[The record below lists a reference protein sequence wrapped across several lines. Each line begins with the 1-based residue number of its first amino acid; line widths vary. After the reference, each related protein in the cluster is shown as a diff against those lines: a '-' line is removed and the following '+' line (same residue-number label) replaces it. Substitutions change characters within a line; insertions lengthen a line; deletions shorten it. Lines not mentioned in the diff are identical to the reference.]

1 MKFYKSGNI
10 INATILMLLLVT
22 LLVLPICFCQYDG
35 WKAFLIYFFPSILAI
50 VILLHSDKMYI
61 NAKGISC
68 FSSRKCI
75 FFCAWEN
82 IKCFELEYHER
93 SRCID
98 IVPID
103 TSKVEVHNYIFTVS
117 EPNFYFVLTRKSR
130 KIIQQ
135 FCPREELIAQLYPKR
150 AKSKRQKKS

>member
-1 MKFYKSGNI
+1 MKFYKSGSEINTTI
-10 INATILMLLLVT
+10 IIMILVTILAFPV
-22 LLVLPICFCQYDG
+22 CFYQSDG
-35 WKAFLIYFFPSILAI
+35 WKAFLIYFFPSAWSV
-50 VILLHSDKMYI
+50 VILLNSDKMYI
-61 NAKGISC
+61 NTKGISC
-68 FSSRKCI
+68 FSARKCI

-93 SRCID
+93 SRCIG

-103 TSKVEVHNYIFTVS
+103 ASQMEVHNYIFTVS
-117 EPNFYFVLTRKSR
+117 DPNFYFVLTRKSR

-150 AKSKRQKKS
+150 AKSKRRKKS

>member
-1 MKFYKSGNI
+1 MKFYRHKRNTISLI
-10 INATILMLLLVT
+10 TILIISDLFAI
-22 LLVLPICFCQYDG
+22 PICFSQSDG
-35 WKAFLIYFFPSILAI
+35 WIIFLIYFLFCIFNI
-50 VILLHSDKMYI
+50 VISMRSDKIYI
-61 NAKGISC
+61 DSDGISC
-68 FSSRKCI
+68 FTFNKRI